1 MTRLVPHIG
10 RILLTLLMV
19 ALAIAAVVWIWRYYE
34 TDPWTRDGKV
44 RVDVVEVSADVSG
57 IVTDVLVRDNQ
68 PVKAGDPLFVIDRA
82 RFKTKLAQVDA
93 GIENARASLANARR
107 DSARYQS
114 LGDLV
119 SAEVRDQRA
128 TAVQLARADLRQ
140 KIADRE
146 MAALD
151 LDRATVRARVNGLV
165 TNLGLRPGDYVQT
178 GKPVFALVDTDS
190 YYVVGYFE
198 ETKLDEFRIGDKAR
212 VTLLGNDDRAILGHV
227 DSITGGIDDRE
238 SQPSNNEL
246 PNIQPTFSWI
256 RLAQRVPVRI
266 VIDRIPGDMRLIAG
280 RTASV
285 TIVPTA
291 VPGRTV
297 GRPVTPARPKT
308 TLRQGQPPLAD

>member
-291 VPGRTV
+291 VPRRTV

>member
-227 DSITGGIDDRE
+227 DSISGGIDDRE

-256 RLAQRVPVRI
+256 RLAQRVRVRI

-291 VPGRTV
+291 VPRRTV

>member
-227 DSITGGIDDRE
+227 DSISGGIDDRE

-266 VIDRIPGDMRLIAG
+266 VIDKIPRDMRLIAG

-291 VPGRTV
+291 APRRTV

>member
-82 RFKTKLAQVDA
+82 RFQTKLAQVDA

-291 VPGRTV
+291 VPRRTV

>member
-82 RFKTKLAQVDA
+82 RFQTKLAQVDA

-146 MAALD
+146 MAELD

-227 DSITGGIDDRE
+227 DSISGGIDDRE

-291 VPGRTV
+291 VPRRTV

>member
-227 DSITGGIDDRE
+227 DSISGGIDDRE
-238 SQPSNNEL
+238 S
-246 PNIQPTFSWI
+246 
-256 RLAQRVPVRI
+256 
-266 VIDRIPGDMRLIAG
+266 
-280 RTASV
+280 
-285 TIVPTA
+285 
-291 VPGRTV
+291 
-297 GRPVTPARPKT
+297 
-308 TLRQGQPPLAD
+308 

>member
-146 MAALD
+146 MAELD

-291 VPGRTV
+291 VPRRTV